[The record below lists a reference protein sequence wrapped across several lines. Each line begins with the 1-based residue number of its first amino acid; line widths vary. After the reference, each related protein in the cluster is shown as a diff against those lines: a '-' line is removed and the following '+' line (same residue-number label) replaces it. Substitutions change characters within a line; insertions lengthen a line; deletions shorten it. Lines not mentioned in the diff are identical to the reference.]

1 MKPNMITEVNNI
13 MSRIPMINEKCAGA
27 FVASAIGDALGWPN
41 ELRASNTSKKNKPIS
56 DFVEWQRRSGG
67 RYWNHSEKILA
78 GEYSDDTQMNLAVA
92 RSILSGKP
100 WVTHL
105 SQIELPFWLEY
116 ERGGGSAVKRAAELW
131 KKKTVPWKSSAND
144 VKKYFDAG
152 GNGAAMRVL
161 PHIIAGHREDFENVF
176 RNVAQDSILT
186 HGHPRA
192 IVGALCYSYALM
204 FLFKKNDTL
213 AFGELVDAVVGAK
226 DVWGNLQSYVD
237 MEWLKIAEIYEFPKL
252 WSKTVDDMVVQLNYI
267 ATALSKGALDS
278 ESETL
283 ATIGCFNKNVNGAG
297 DVAALAS
304 IYVASKYAN
313 NPVLGIKAVANAFG
327 SDTDTIASMV
337 GGLLG
342 ALMGL
347 SWIPAEWKAVQDYDC
362 LVRMSEF
369 LSAENGVDKA
379 KEYTSKVLLENSEWE
394 KASIGRLKKI
404 STNTLPSGKTGIV
417 TINKYVTVLGQ
428 TIYVKKMTREK
439 VIDTPPHGE
448 CDYSLQQPLATR
460 CTLRMDSLRIKEYRA
475 NHALMSISV
484 SQLCVAMEL
493 ISAGIT
499 DNKKL
504 ANKIGIDE
512 ASVKMI
518 IDLISMN

>member
-1 MKPNMITEVNNI
+1 
-13 MSRIPMINEKCAGA
+13 MSGIPMINEKCAGA

-41 ELRASNTSKKNKPIS
+41 ELRASNANKKNKPLS

-67 RYWNHSEKILA
+67 RYWSHSEKILA

-100 WVTHL
+100 WVTYL
-105 SQIELPFWLEY
+105 SQTELPFWLEY

-131 KKKTVPWKSSAND
+131 KKKTVPWKSNATD

-161 PHIIAGHREDFENVF
+161 PHVIAGHREGFDKLLSNVF
-176 RNVAQDSILT
+176 QDSIIT

-213 AFGELVDAVVGAK
+213 AFGELVDAIIDTKDIWGAFPSYA
-226 DVWGNLQSYVD
+226 DV
-237 MEWLKIAEIYEFPKL
+237 EWLNVSEPYNFSNL
-252 WSKTVDDMVVQLNYI
+252 WLKTVDEMVVQLYLI

-278 ESETL
+278 ENETL
-283 ATIGCFNKNVNGAG
+283 LAIGCFNKNVNGAG
-297 DVAALAS
+297 DIAALAS

-347 SWIPAEWKAVQDYDC
+347 SWIPAEWKMVQDYSC
-362 LVRMSEF
+362 LVRMAEF
-369 LSAENGVDKA
+369 LAAENSVDMA
-379 KEYTSKVLLENSEWE
+379 KEYTTKMLAESAEWE
-394 KASIGRLKKI
+394 KVSIGRLKKI
-404 STNTLPSGKTGIV
+404 STDTLPSGKTGIV
-417 TINKYVTVLGQ
+417 TINKYITVLGQ

-439 VIDTPPHGE
+439 VIEQPQHAEHTHDFKQ
-448 CDYSLQQPLATR
+448 SLI
-460 CTLRMDSLRIKEYRA
+460 LRMDPQGINNYRT
-475 NHALMSISV
+475 NPDLMAVSI
-484 SQLCVAMEL
+484 SQLCMAMEL
-493 ISAGIT
+493 INNGIANT
-499 DNKKL
+499 KSLATKVGVSEATVKKI
-504 ANKIGIDE
+504 IGLF
-512 ASVKMI
+512 SV
-518 IDLISMN
+518 D